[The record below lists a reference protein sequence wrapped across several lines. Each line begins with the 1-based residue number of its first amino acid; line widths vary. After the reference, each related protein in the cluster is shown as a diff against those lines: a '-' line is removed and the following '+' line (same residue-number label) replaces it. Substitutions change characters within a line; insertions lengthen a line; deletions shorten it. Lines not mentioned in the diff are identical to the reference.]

1 MTEDEERQ
9 CIIDL
14 LKRNNALLEK
24 QVALQKENNDLLKR
38 VFSDKP

>member
-1 MTEDEERQ
+1 MTDDKERQ

-24 QVALQKENNDLLKR
+24 QVALQQENNDLPVLTQ
-38 VFSDKP
+38 